1 MKPLLI
7 RQAKDRIAD
16 IIRAQITSGQ
26 LSAGTELTQE
36 QIAKETGLS
45 RMPVR
50 EALQALEQ
58 QGFLECM
65 PNRHMRVIHISN
77 ENIQEYFSVL
87 SALET
92 EYLHLLLREDPNKS
106 EKLISILSAAQQ
118 APDYQTEFQFHTTL
132 INLLNNTYLANI
144 AFKLLGGFFS
154 YSIQTFWDKER
165 TQSVLGALIDVL
177 QKQEVDKIREPLDQY
192 FSLYRDYLL
201 TGEKNNE

>member
-16 IIRAQITSGQ
+16 ILREQIISGQ
-26 LSAGTELTQE
+26 LSAETELTQE

-77 ENIQEYFSVL
+77 KTVQEYFSVL

-92 EYLHLLLREDPNKS
+92 EYLHLLLREAPDKS
-106 EKLISILSAAQQ
+106 EELIAILSVAQRAQ
-118 APDYQTEFQFHTTL
+118 DYQTEFQFHTTL
-132 INLLNNTYLANI
+132 IHLMDNAYLANI
-144 AFKLLGGFFS
+144 AFKLLDGFFS
-154 YSIQTFWDKER
+154 YSIRKFWKKEKAQPVF
-165 TQSVLGALIDVL
+165 TALIDML
-177 QKQEVDKIREPLDQY
+177 QKQELDHIRQPLNQY

-201 TGEKNNE
+201 TGENIQ